1 MFFKEMSMK
10 KLVLLT
16 AVILLSTAGF
26 AQAQDEL
33 SGTVDLTYLS
43 KYIWRGFAL
52 YDNQSAIQ
60 ASIDLDLYGTGFGL
74 NVLWSRANSSGFE
87 NAEEVDLTLSY
98 SSSCFEYETY
108 ATDYTVGWMYYNYP
122 DQPTGGSLTY
132 PARQAPYSNLQEFF
146 ASFSWPEICP
156 EGVVPSYTFIKMWVS
171 ESGSAMN
178 RGLSLAGVD
187 GLGGCLHILGLGYD
201 MPVEDLLPD
210 FPEQILYLSAAIVY
224 NDGVNF
230 KGYDVDHDWTHAVLG
245 VSTDFDLGN
254 DLTFTPGVYHQKAF
268 EHTNA
273 FNDQTW
279 CSLSVKYAF

>member
-1 MFFKEMSMK
+1 MK
-10 KLVLLT
+10 KGILLT
-16 AVILLSTAGF
+16 AVVLLSIAGF

-60 ASIDLDLYGTGFGL
+60 AGIDLDLYGTGFGL

-87 NAEEVDLTLSY
+87 NTEKVDLTLSY

-122 DQPTGGSLTY
+122 DQPPGGTNPLTSS
-132 PARQAPYSNLQEFF
+132 ARWAAYSDMQEFF

-156 EGVVPSYTFIKMWVS
+156 EGVVPSYTIIRMWVS
-171 ESGSAMN
+171 ERGSEMN
-178 RGLSLAGVD
+178 RSLGAAGSD
-187 GLGGCLHILGLGYD
+187 GLEGWFHILGLGYD
-201 MPVEDLLPD
+201 LPVEDLLPD
-210 FPEQILYLSAAIVY
+210 FPGQILHLSAAMVY
-224 NDGVNF
+224 NDGVNAF
-230 KGYDVDHDWTHAVLG
+230 RAYDVDHDWTHAVLG

-254 DLTFTPGVYHQKAF
+254 DCTFTPGVYYQKAF
-268 EHTNA
+268 ERTDA
-273 FNDQTW
+273 FNDELW
-279 CSLSVKYAF
+279 ASLSMSYAF

>member
-1 MFFKEMSMK
+1 MK
-10 KLVLLT
+10 KGILLT
-16 AVILLSTAGF
+16 AVVLLSTAGF
-26 AQAQDEL
+26 AQAQEGEL

-60 ASIDLDLYGTGFGL
+60 PSIDLDLYGTGFGL

-122 DQPTGGSLTY
+122 DQPTEGSLTSLS
-132 PARQAPYSNLQEFF
+132 RQAPYSDLQEFF
-146 ASFSWPEICP
+146 ASFSWPEIFP
-156 EGVVPSYTFIKMWVS
+156 EGVVPSYTIIKMWVS

-178 RGLSLAGVD
+178 RGLSMAGAD
-187 GLGGCLHILGLGYD
+187 GLGGLMHILGLGYD
-201 MPVEDLLPD
+201 LPVEDLLPD
-210 FPEQILYLSAAIVY
+210 FPEQILHLSAAMVY
-224 NDGVNF
+224 NDGVNINA
-230 KGYDVDHDWTHAVLG
+230 DVDHDWTHAVLG

-254 DLTFTPGVYHQKAF
+254 DLTFTPGVYYQSAF
-268 EHTNA
+268 EHTDS
-273 FNDQTW
+273 FNDELW

>member
-1 MFFKEMSMK
+1 MK
-10 KLVLLT
+10 KGILLT
-16 AVILLSTAGF
+16 AVVLLSTAGF

-60 ASIDLDLYGTGFGL
+60 PSIDLDLYGTGLGL

-87 NAEEVDLTLSY
+87 NTEWVNLTLSY

-122 DQPTGGSLTY
+122 DQPTGGSNFLTSS
-132 PARQAPYSNLQEFF
+132 ARRAQNSDLQEFF
-146 ASFSWPEICP
+146 ASFSWPEISP
-156 EGVVPSYTFIKMWVS
+156 EGVVPSYTIIKMWVS
-171 ESGSAMN
+171 ESDSEMN
-178 RGLSLAGVD
+178 RYLRSLGSD
-187 GLGGCLHILGLGYD
+187 GLGGYLHILGLSYD
-201 MPVEDLLPD
+201 LPVEDLLPD
-210 FPEQILYLSAAIVY
+210 FPEQILHLSAAMVY
-224 NDGVNF
+224 NDGVNAF
-230 KGYDVDHDWTHAVLG
+230 RAYDVDHDWTHAVLG

-254 DLTFTPGVYHQKAF
+254 DLTFTPGVYYQKAF

>member
-1 MFFKEMSMK
+1 MK
-10 KLVLLT
+10 KGILLA

-60 ASIDLDLYGTGFGL
+60 PSIDLDLYGTGLGL

-87 NAEEVDLTLSY
+87 NTEWVNLTLSY

-122 DQPTGGSLTY
+122 DQPPGGSPIT
-132 PARQAPYSNLQEFF
+132 NLASRAQNSAMQEFF
-146 ASFSWPEICP
+146 VSLSWPEISP
-156 EGVVPSYTFIKMWVS
+156 EGVVPSYTIIKMWVS
-171 ESGSAMN
+171 ESDSEMN
-178 RGLSLAGVD
+178 RYLRSLGSD
-187 GLGGCLHILGLGYD
+187 GLGGYLHILGLSYD
-201 MPVEDLLPD
+201 LPVEDLLPD
-210 FPEQILYLSAAIVY
+210 FPEQILHLSAAMVY
-224 NDGVNF
+224 NDGVNAF
-230 KGYDVDHDWTHAVLG
+230 RAYDVDHDWTHAVLG

-254 DLTFTPGVYHQKAF
+254 DLTFTPGAYYQKAF
-268 EHTNA
+268 EHTDA
-273 FNDQTW
+273 FNDQIW